1 MSVEKRSARGGPSP
15 PLAAK
20 QRSAR
25 GGPSPPLAAKQGRP
39 PRALRPRPNRPEQIL
54 AAACRAIQQR
64 GFANTRIADIAAE
77 ADMSTGAIHYWFE
90 VKDEVLIA
98 ALKWASAQLFE
109 RLEQLAAEADSERER
124 LALLLEHAVP
134 VPGPRRGEYVLWIEL
149 WARALQE
156 PDLLPECEALSRR
169 WRAYFFDAVRRGTD
183 AGEFSP
189 ASDPD
194 DVAERL
200 IAQVDGL
207 GFELLLGYSWT
218 SPERMRER
226 VYGFAAEE
234 LGIDR
239 RALRRD
245 AQAVTALLDG
255 QGG

>member
-1 MSVEKRSARGGPSP
+1 MSV
-15 PLAAK
+15 K
-20 QRSAR
+20 QTRR
-25 GGPSPPLAAKQGRP
+25 
-39 PRALRPRPNRPEQIL
+39 PRALRVRPNRPEQIL

-109 RLEQLAAEADSERER
+109 RLEQLSAAAGSERER

-149 WARALQE
+149 WVRALQE
-156 PDLLPECEALSRR
+156 PDLLPECETLSRR
-169 WRAYFFDAVRRGTD
+169 WRGYFLVTVRRGAE

-189 ASDPD
+189 VSAPD
-194 DVAERL
+194 EVAERL
-200 IAQVDGL
+200 LAQVDGL

-226 VYGFAAEE
+226 LYGFAAEQ
-234 LGIDR
+234 LGIER
-239 RALRRD
+239 RALERD
-245 AQAVTALLDG
+245 AKAVIVVLDG
-255 QGG
+255 EGP

>member
-1 MSVEKRSARGGPSP
+1 MSVKQRSARGRPSR

-20 QRSAR
+20 QRR
-25 GGPSPPLAAKQGRP
+25 R
-39 PRALRPRPNRPEQIL
+39 PRALRARPNRPEQIL

-98 ALKWASAQLFE
+98 ALKWASAKLFE
-109 RLEQLAAEADSERER
+109 RLEQLSAAAAGSERER

-149 WARALQE
+149 WVRALQE

-169 WRAYFFDAVRRGTD
+169 WRGYFLETVGRGAE

-189 ASDPD
+189 VSAPD
-194 DVAERL
+194 EVAERL
-200 IAQVDGL
+200 LAQVDGL

-226 VYGFAAEE
+226 LYGFAAEQ
-234 LGIDR
+234 LGIER
-239 RALRRD
+239 RALERD
-245 AQAVTALLDG
+245 AKAVIEVLDG
-255 QGG
+255 EGP